1 MTFCNMLSGCKNW
14 DTYEQS
20 VREGD
25 IFTFV
30 CDKDQ
35 ANTKIL
41 RQFTIYSQLR
51 NRDLEHGIDRLPGRN
66 CNPLG
71 LNKKRDSPRRLQRLV
86 ILAVEKTEGQCS
98 PDIMIHDRRD
108 SSRKIPLVGLVE
120 VLGLH
125 DIDFQRD
132 SNHHLT
138 AESRIVHPS
147 IMSIKRHDVSGQLI
161 RSIESKRNLALVV
174 GPEERL
180 ECQCISEFRT
190 DIRHGR
196 RVAG

>member
-1 MTFCNMLSGCKNW
+1 MALRNPLSGCKNW
-14 DTYEQS
+14 DTYKQS

-25 IFTFV
+25 IFTLV

-35 ANTKIL
+35 ANPKIL

-51 NRDLEHGIDRLPGRN
+51 YRDLEHGIDRLPCRN
-66 CNPLG
+66 RNPLG
-71 LNKKRDSPRRLQRLV
+71 PDEKRGSPRRLQRLV
-86 ILAVEKTEGQCS
+86 IIAVEKTEGQCS
-98 PDIMIHDRRD
+98 PDVMLHDRRD

-120 VLGLH
+120 ELRLH

-138 AESRIVHPS
+138 AASRIVHPS